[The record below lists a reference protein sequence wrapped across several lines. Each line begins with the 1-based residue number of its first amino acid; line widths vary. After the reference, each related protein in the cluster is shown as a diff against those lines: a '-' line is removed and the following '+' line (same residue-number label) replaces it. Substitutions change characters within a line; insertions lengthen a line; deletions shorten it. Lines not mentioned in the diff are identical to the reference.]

1 MSQFYLV
8 IDLINDL
15 LGGDPLK
22 QQVTKRNVLTNTTAV
37 LEQARTAE

>member
-8 IDLINDL
+8 IDL

-37 LEQARTAE
+37 LERARTTE

>member
-15 LGGDPLK
+15 LAGDPLK
-22 QQVTKRNVLTNTTAV
+22 QQITKRNVLTNTAAV
-37 LEQARTAE
+37 LEQARTTE